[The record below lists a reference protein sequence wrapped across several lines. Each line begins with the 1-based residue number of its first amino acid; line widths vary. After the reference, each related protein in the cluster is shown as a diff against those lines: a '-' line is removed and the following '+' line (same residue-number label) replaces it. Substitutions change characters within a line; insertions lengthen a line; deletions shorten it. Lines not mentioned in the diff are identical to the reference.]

1 MVRRLVLTALLAIII
16 TGLLAGCGGKEEEA
30 ERKWGF
36 LPVEKM
42 EVKVNEEFCIA
53 KGFDMNSGFIW
64 REKYD
69 ESMLEL
75 LENIVDSET
84 REDGTVVLY
93 HVFRFQAKKKGNTQ
107 IFIAHTR
114 STLEGPIVG
123 EQIVYDV
130 YIK

>member
-1 MVRRLVLTALLAIII
+1 MVRRLVLTALLAIMI
-16 TGLLAGCGGKEEEA
+16 TGLLAGCGGTEEETDQ
-30 ERKWGF
+30 KWGF
-36 LPVEKM
+36 LPVEKV
-42 EVKVNEEFCIA
+42 EVKVNEEFTITR
-53 KGFDMNSGFIW
+53 GFDMNSGFIW

-75 LENIVDSET
+75 LENMVDSET

-107 IFIAHTR
+107 IFLAKTR
-114 STLEGPIVG
+114 AALEGPTVS
-123 EQIVYDV
+123 EQVVYDV

>member
-1 MVRRLVLTALLAIII
+1 MVRRLVLTALLAIMI

-30 ERKWGF
+30 EQKWGF

-42 EVKVNEEFCIA
+42 EIKVNEEFTIA

-75 LENIVDSET
+75 LENKVDSET

-107 IFIAHTR
+107 IFLAYTR
-114 STLEGPIVG
+114 STLDGPVVG
-123 EQIVYDV
+123 EQVVYDV

>member
-1 MVRRLVLTALLAIII
+1 MVRRLVLTVMLAIII

-30 ERKWGF
+30 EQKWGF
-36 LPVEKM
+36 LPVEKV
-42 EVKVNEEFCIA
+42 ELKVNEEFAIA

-69 ESMLEL
+69 ESMIEL
-75 LENIVDSET
+75 LENMIDSET
-84 REDGTVVLY
+84 REDGNVVLL

-107 IFIAHTR
+107 IFLANTR
-114 STLEGPIVG
+114 STLDGPIVS